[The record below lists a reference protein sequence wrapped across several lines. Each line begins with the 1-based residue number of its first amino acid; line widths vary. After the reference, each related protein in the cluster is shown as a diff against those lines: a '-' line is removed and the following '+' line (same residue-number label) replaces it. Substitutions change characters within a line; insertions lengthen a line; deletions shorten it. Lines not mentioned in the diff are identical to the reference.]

1 MPSFGKINLQYVT
14 YLRGNEFHMMA
25 LNNPFD
31 QMPTIAL
38 DPEQFAVLHTAKA
51 FRLCLLEQIKN
62 AKKRI
67 YITALY
73 LEDDDAGREVLS
85 AIYDAKQ
92 INPAL
97 ETVICVDWHRA
108 QRGLIGAKA
117 SEGNA
122 SFYKEFSNKYQHKV
136 PIYGVP
142 VRGREV
148 FGVLHLKG
156 FIVDNT
162 VIYSGASLNN
172 IYLNFHEKYRFDRYH
187 VIGNKSLADSM
198 ANFIKNEM
206 VAHPAVNKLCCNE
219 KPTTKDIKF
228 AIRQFRS
235 SLAQSKYQFS
245 NEAVES
251 NQVAI
256 TPLVG
261 IGKRRNRLNLKVTQ
275 LISSAKEEVFI
286 CTPYFNFPKSVAK
299 EVKKAIKRG
308 VKVTIVVGDK
318 TANDFYIP
326 PEETFKTIAG
336 LPYLYEINLRKFA
349 KANEA
354 NMASRKLSI
363 QLWKHDKNSYH
374 LKGIWIDKRN
384 MLLTGNNLNPRAWSL
399 DLENALLIQDNHYLL
414 KSKFESEINNI
425 LEHTDSIGSYKQL
438 DKLDTYPTD
447 VQKLIRKITRVK
459 ADRVLK
465 KIL

>member
-1 MPSFGKINLQYVT
+1 
-14 YLRGNEFHMMA
+14 MMA
-25 LNNPFD
+25 LNNPFK

-38 DPEQFAVLHTAKA
+38 DPEQFDVLHTAKA
-51 FRLCLLEQIKN
+51 FRECLLKHIRN
-62 AKKRI
+62 AQQRI
-67 YITALY
+67 YIAALY
-73 LEDDDAGREVLS
+73 LEDDDAGREVLT
-85 AIYDAKQ
+85 AIYQAKQ
-92 INPAL
+92 NNPELDIA
-97 ETVICVDWHRA
+97 ICVDWHRA
-108 QRGLIGAKA
+108 QRGLIGAEH

-122 SFYKEFSNKYQHKV
+122 SFYKEFSDKYEQKV
-136 PIYGVP
+136 PVYGVP

-156 FIVDNT
+156 FIIDDT

-172 IYLNFHEKYRFDRYH
+172 IYLNFNDRYRFDRYH
-187 VIGNKSLADSM
+187 VIRNQSLANSM
-198 ANFIKNEM
+198 VTFIQDDM
-206 VAHPAVNKLCCNE
+206 LSHPAVNKLCSDD
-219 KPTTKDIKF
+219 KPKTKDIKL

-235 SLAQSKYQFS
+235 TLAQSRYQFQ
-245 NEAVES
+245 NEAVNS
-251 NQVAI
+251 DQVAI

-261 IGKRRNRLNLKVTQ
+261 IGKRRNRLNLRVNQ
-275 LISSAKEEVFI
+275 LIASAKEEVLI

-299 EVKKAIKRG
+299 EVKKALRRG
-308 VKVTIVVGDK
+308 VKVTIVIGDK

-336 LPYLYEINLRKFA
+336 LPYLYEMNLRRFA
-349 KANEA
+349 KTNEA

-374 LKGIWIDKRN
+374 LKGIWVDKTQ

-399 DLENALLIQDNHYLL
+399 DLENALLIQDKHHLL
-414 KSKFESEINNI
+414 TAKFEAEFQNI
-425 LEHTDSIGSYKQL
+425 LKHADLIGSYKQL
-438 DKLDTYPTD
+438 EKLDTYPME
-447 VQKLIRKITRVK
+447 VQKLIRKVTRVK

>member
-1 MPSFGKINLQYVT
+1 
-14 YLRGNEFHMMA
+14 MMA
-25 LNNPFD
+25 LNTPFK

-38 DPEQFAVLHTAKA
+38 DPDKFNVLHTAQA
-51 FRLCLLEQIKN
+51 FRECLLKQIKN
-62 AKKRI
+62 AKNRI
-67 YITALY
+67 YIAALY
-73 LEDDDAGREVLS
+73 LEDDEAGREVLT
-85 AIYDAKQ
+85 AIYNAKQ
-92 INPAL
+92 SNPSL
-97 ETVICVDWHRA
+97 DIVICVDWHRA
-108 QRGLIGAKA
+108 QRGLIGAEQ

-122 SFYKEFSNKYQHKV
+122 SFYKEFSKKYEHSV
-136 PIYGVP
+136 PVYGVP

-156 FIVDNT
+156 FVVDDT

-172 IYLNFHEKYRFDRYH
+172 IYLNYHDKYRFDRYH
-187 VIGNKSLADSM
+187 VIESKALANSM
-198 ANFIKNEM
+198 TDFIKVEILS
-206 VAHPAVNKLCCNE
+206 HPAVNKLCCDD

-235 SLAQSKYQFS
+235 SLGQSKYQFE
-245 NEAVES
+245 NETITS
-251 NQVAI
+251 DQIAI

-261 IGKRRNRLNLKVTQ
+261 IGKRRNRLNQRITQ
-275 LISSAKEEVFI
+275 LIASATEEVFI
-286 CTPYFNFPKSVAK
+286 CTPYFNFPKSVAT
-299 EVKKAIKRG
+299 EVKKALKRG

-326 PEETFKTIAG
+326 PEEKFKTIAG
-336 LPYLYEINLRKFA
+336 LPYLYEINLRRFA
-349 KANEA
+349 KTNEA

-363 QLWKHDKNSYH
+363 QLWKHEKNSYH
-374 LKGIWIDKRN
+374 LKGIWVDKRD

-399 DLENALLIQDNHYLL
+399 DLENALLIQDKNHLL
-414 KSKFESEINNI
+414 QSKFEDEVNNI
-425 LEHTDSIGSYKQL
+425 LKHTDPIGSYKQL
-438 DKLDTYPTD
+438 EKLETYPAD